1 MVFPYMEHD
10 LDGLL
15 QNPQVKFS
23 IEQVKSY
30 MQQLLKGIEHLHLN
44 NILHR
49 DIKSM
54 GGSRFKFILYLT
66 SLFFFK
72 VQIS

>member
-23 IEQVKSY
+23 VEQVKSY

-44 NILHR
+44 HILHR

-54 GGSRFKFILYLT
+54 GGSQVHYL
-66 SLFFFK
+66 SNQSFLFFK
-72 VQIS
+72 AQIS